1 MSESYKKMDVKAAT
15 GMITSSDRVAEV
27 ESAWARIRSDNDEIS
42 WATFTVDGK
51 QSYKLFAQGKD
62 GVDGLTNSLT
72 EDGVFFCG
80 LRVKDNK
87 FVRILYVGSEV
98 GIIKKNKAQMLKNAP
113 FNAMPGA
120 IKEIIL
126 PTGEKN
132 SLSSLISMSI

>member
-1 MSESYKKMDVKAAT
+1 MDVKAAT

-98 GIIKKNKAQMLKNAP
+98 GIIKNK
-113 FNAMPGA
+113 
-120 IKEIIL
+120 
-126 PTGEKN
+126 
-132 SLSSLISMSI
+132 